1 MVDHYYSEKPESRLK
16 IKKITANIK
25 GKEIK
30 LTTSSGVFGKSKV
43 DKGTLLLIE
52 KCEIKNI
59 NDFSVLDLGCGYG
72 VIGISIKL
80 LYPNTEITCSDIN
93 QRAITLTKKNSELN
107 NVKINS
113 IQSDLFEN
121 IKEEFNTILVNL
133 PQNAG
138 KDICFAMIEQSHNH
152 LKKDGTFQAVSRHQ
166 KGGKEYEKKMKEI
179 FGNCE
184 ALAKGGG
191 YRVYISRK
199 G

>member
-1 MVDHYYSEKPESRLK
+1 M
-16 IKKITANIK
+16 
-25 GKEIK
+25 
-30 LTTSSGVFGKSKV
+30 
-43 DKGTLLLIE
+43 
-52 KCEIKNI
+52 
-59 NDFSVLDLGCGYG
+59 
-72 VIGISIKL
+72 
-80 LYPNTEITCSDIN
+80 
-93 QRAITLTKKNSELN
+93 
-107 NVKINS
+107 
-113 IQSDLFEN
+113 FEN

-138 KDICFAMIEQSHNH
+138 KDICFAMIEQSNNH